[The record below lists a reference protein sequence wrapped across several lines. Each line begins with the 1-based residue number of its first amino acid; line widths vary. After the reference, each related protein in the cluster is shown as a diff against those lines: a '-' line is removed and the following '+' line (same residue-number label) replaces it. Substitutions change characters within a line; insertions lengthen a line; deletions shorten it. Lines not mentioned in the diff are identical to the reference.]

1 MAKYYV
7 RINKRHL
14 KMKKVEEK
22 IQKVYEYMVDY
33 IDQNGFPPAIRDICG
48 ALGIKS
54 TSTVYAYTEKLK
66 ERGLLNKTPQK
77 NRSVVPS
84 IRTEYRTI
92 PLIGVVR
99 AGTPVFAAENL
110 EGYIPLPNEFGS
122 ADMFALKVSG
132 ESMINAGIN
141 NNDIIIIRKTPNA
154 ENGEIVVALIDD
166 EATVKRFYKKDGKI
180 ILHPE
185 NDTLNDMV
193 FDDVVILGTVKGL
206 IRKL

>member
-1 MAKYYV
+1 MVKLYV
-7 RINKRHL
+7 RINKRRL
-14 KMKKVEEK
+14 KMKKIEEK

-33 IDQNGFPPAIRDICG
+33 IGQNGFPPAIRDIC
-48 ALGIKS
+48 AAFGIKS
-54 TSTVYAYTEKLK
+54 TSTVYAYIEKLK

-110 EGYIPLPNEFGS
+110 EGYIPLPNKFSS

-141 NNDIIIIRKTPNA
+141 NNDIIIIKKTPNA

-185 NDTLNDMV
+185 NDTLDDMV
-193 FDDVVILGTVKGL
+193 FDEVVILGTVKGL